1 MKIYVQRFS
10 SITNKVLKIVSH
22 FIQQGQSYSGA
33 IETTLFVLRSSL
45 LFVALMLDS
54 EKCRAGSVLKLN
66 FLR

>member
-10 SITNKVLKIVSH
+10 SFTNKVLEIVSH
-22 FIQQGQSYSGA
+22 S